1 MRNGPIVQGTEKS
14 VRREGAEPN
23 PRNATENTALP
34 EVEYLRVL
42 GERVRSARARCGMTR
57 KNLAKKSGVSERYL
71 AQLETGKGNVSILLL
86 RQVAYALNVPIDAIV
101 LDGEEP
107 SREQTQIQEVLRS
120 LAPEQLQR
128 THRWLL
134 EQYGVQEK
142 AARKSRIALIGL
154 RGAGKSTLGAL
165 LAEKLDVPFLE
176 LDRLVE
182 QESGLT
188 LSAIFDLYG
197 PAGFHRFE
205 KQCLERLLSRYSRFV
220 LAAGGSL
227 VTEPTTFDTLLAA
240 CHTVWL
246 RAKPEDH
253 MNRVIAQ
260 GDRRPMAANPQAM
273 SDLRRILA
281 SREPLYGRADNTLET
296 SGKSVK
302 ESLKE
307 LIGIVSNERAVEI

>member
-1 MRNGPIVQGTEKS
+1 MRNGPIVQGTEKAA
-14 VRREGAEPN
+14 RRDGAEPSQ
-23 PRNATENTALP
+23 RNASETTALP
-34 EVEYLRVL
+34 ETEYLRIL
-42 GERVRSARARCGMTR
+42 GERVRSARTRCGMTR

-107 SREQTQIQEVLRS
+107 SRELPQIQEILRS

-227 VTEPTTFDTLLAA
+227 VTEATTFDALLAA
-240 CHTVWL
+240 CHTIWL
-246 RAKPEDH
+246 RARPEDH

-281 SREPLYGRADNTLET
+281 GREPLYARADSTLET

-307 LIGIVSNERAVEI
+307 LEEMMSNETTVEI